1 MTKRTRTRT
10 KPIFFNPSDPVK
22 TTYYSLEKKT
32 KRKRS
37 TKSWVKVCN
46 KKKLVIEGL
55 KFESYLKDEKRK
67 SCPLKEKVNK
77 YIASVVKKNDSCL
90 VLDGPKA
97 RTTKELS
104 KKHVGYV
111 AIPNNTTSVVELE
124 KFAKKKKHVDTF
136 RMSLHDLV
144 KTTRKRYDVIY
155 MDTCGFFTTG
165 KEDDL
170 KSTIDLCFYRNLLKE
185 GGIFGVTVSSRT
197 KGDIKD
203 AFQKCEEWVT
213 TQNPDMKLCWE
224 IKYGHFRTMFF
235 R

>member
-1 MTKRTRTRT
+1 MTKRTRT
-10 KPIFFNPSDPVK
+10 KPNFFNPSDPVK
-22 TTYYSLEKKT
+22 TTYYSKERSNRKC
-32 KRKRS
+32 RVKRS
-37 TKSWVKVCN
+37 TKSWVKVRN
-46 KKKLVIEGL
+46 KNKEGL
-55 KFESYLKDEKRK
+55 KFESYFKDEKRK

-97 RTTKELS
+97 RTTKAIS

-111 AIPNNTTSVVELE
+111 AIPNNTTSVVKLE
-124 KFAKKKKHVDTF
+124 KYAKKKKHVDTF

-144 KTTRKRYDVIY
+144 KTTKKRYDVIY

-213 TQNPDMKLCWE
+213 AQNSDMKLCWE
-224 IKYGHFRTMFF
+224 IKYGQFRTMFF